1 MPVGPPVRREGVS
14 GRGRTLSAVGAVEVG
29 GQMGVVE
36 ELRAEQRHVDRAYAR
51 LEELRSGVAS
61 LAEEVIGL
69 GRGGSLA
76 DRVDRDARVQ
86 LSLGRR
92 AALSIGDRPL
102 CFGRLDMD
110 GQEQLHIGRLGMSDE
125 AGEPLIVDWRAPV
138 AEAFYRATS
147 ADRRGVVR
155 RRHIRMKG
163 RRVVGV
169 DDELLARNGS
179 GSSSGL
185 VGEAALLSS
194 LEQSRTGR
202 MGDIVATIQAE
213 QDTAIRAPLPGVLVV
228 QGGPGTGKT
237 AVALHRA
244 AYLLYA
250 HHFPLASQ
258 GVLVVGPNPVFCRY
272 VGDVLPGL
280 GETGVRLSTP
290 ADLVSA
296 PAGAEMAADP
306 VEVAAAKAD
315 LAMAN
320 NLLQVVRSHQRPLD
334 QVAHVGYSIHRL
346 AVTPADSARLVASAG
361 AEPTYRAGRA
371 KLEGLLLGYLWRRVQ
386 QADRRATRSGLAR
399 RPTLGRTRVIDRLR
413 RSAEVRA
420 LADWMWPDLT
430 PESVVHEALQ
440 AAGIEPS
447 SGWSEHDLA
456 LLDEAAALIG
466 PPATTRRRRRPHA
479 STLDDALERTL
490 SSLGHLPECPSCR
503 SDLSLSVGRW
513 QCEHPMCRKTWRTEQ
528 VMSPEAFQQVR
539 EIIERVSDTHHEV
552 EAETPTSE
560 TFGHVIVDEAQ
571 DLTPMQ
577 WRMIARRCP
586 TGSMTLVGDLGQA
599 KHPWSAHSWS
609 GVCAWAAPHAS
620 HRVLEL
626 TINYRTPE
634 EVMRL
639 AASVLAA
646 VAPDLQPPMAVRSC
660 GQDPVVTVTSP
671 DRLAESAREAARG
684 EVAVVAPGKVAIIHP
699 PGGVDDVD
707 ADVLERAVAELDV
720 ERAKGL
726 EFDSV
731 VVMEPAAHSAG
742 QLYVALTRTTRRL
755 VLVHSL
761 PLPAGLHP
769 ISRAVA
775 G

>member
-1 MPVGPPVRREGVS
+1 
-14 GRGRTLSAVGAVEVG
+14 
-29 GQMGVVE
+29 MGVVE
-36 ELRAEQRHVDRAYAR
+36 ELSAEQRHVDRANAR
-51 LEELRSGVAS
+51 LDGLHSGVSS
-61 LAEEVIGL
+61 LSEEVIAL
-69 GRGGSLA
+69 GRGGSVA

-92 AALSIGDRPL
+92 ATLSIGDRPL
-102 CFGRLDMD
+102 CFGRLDLD
-110 GQEQLHIGRLGMSDE
+110 GRERLHIGRLGVSDE
-125 AGEPLIVDWRAPV
+125 AGEPLMVDWRAPV

-147 ADRRGVVR
+147 ADRRGVTR

-169 DDELLARNGS
+169 DDELLARPGS
-179 GSSSGL
+179 GAGSGL

-213 QDTAIRAPLPGVLVV
+213 QDAAIRAPLPGVLVV

-290 ADLVSA
+290 ADLVST
-296 PAGAEMAADP
+296 PAGARLAADP
-306 VEVAAAKAD
+306 LDVSAVKAD
-315 LAMAN
+315 LAMAKHVW
-320 NLLQVVRSHQRPLD
+320 QAVRSHQRPLEE
-334 QVAHVGYSIHRL
+334 VAHVPYSIHRL

-361 AEPTYRAGRA
+361 EEPTHRAGRV
-371 KLEGLLLGYLWRRVQ
+371 KLEGLLLRYLWRRVE
-386 QADRRATRSGLAR
+386 QARRRATRAGLVR
-399 RPTLGRTRVIDRLR
+399 RPTPGRTSVIDQLR
-413 RSAEVRA
+413 RSTEVRA
-420 LADWMWPDLT
+420 LADWMWPELT
-430 PESVVHEALQ
+430 PEAVVHEALR

-456 LLDEAAALIG
+456 LLDEAEALIG
-466 PPATTRRRRRPHA
+466 PPITPHRRRRRHA
-479 STLDDALERTL
+479 SGLDDALERTL

-503 SDLSLSVGRW
+503 SELTLSAGRW
-513 QCEHPMCRKTWRTEQ
+513 QCEHPRCQKTWRTEQ

-539 EIIERVSDTHHEV
+539 EITERVSDTHHELDP
-552 EAETPTSE
+552 ERPTSG

-586 TGSMTLVGDLGQA
+586 TGSMTLVGDMGQA
-599 KHPWSAHSWS
+599 KHPWSARSWS
-609 GVCAWAAPHAS
+609 GVCALAAPNGP

-634 EVMRL
+634 EVMGL
-639 AASVLAA
+639 AASVLAD
-646 VAPDLQPPMAVRSC
+646 VAPDLQPPVAVRRC
-660 GQDPVVTVTSP
+660 GQDPVVTVTSA
-671 DRLAESAREAARG
+671 DGLARSAREAARC
-684 EVAVVAPGKVAIIHP
+684 ELEVVAPGKVAIIHP

-707 ADVLERAVAELDV
+707 ADVLDLSVAELDV

-731 VVMEPAAHSAG
+731 VVVEPAAHSAG

-755 VLVHSL
+755 VLVHSR
-761 PLPAGLHP
+761 PLPAALHP
-769 ISRAVA
+769 MARAA
-775 G
+775 S

>member
-1 MPVGPPVRREGVS
+1 MDE
-14 GRGRTLSAVGAVEVG
+14 LS
-29 GQMGVVE
+29 
-36 ELRAEQRHVDRAYAR
+36 
-51 LEELRSGVAS
+51 SSAS
-61 LAEEVIGL
+61 SLSEEVIGL

-76 DRVDRDARVQ
+76 DRIDRDARVQ
-86 LSLGRR
+86 LALARR
-92 AALSIGDRPL
+92 AALSVGDRPL
-102 CFGRLDMD
+102 CFGRLDTEGD
-110 GQEQLHIGRLGMSDE
+110 DRLYIGRLGVSDQ
-125 AGEPLIVDWRAPV
+125 AGEPLMLDWRAPV

-163 RRVVGV
+163 RRVVGI
-169 DDELLARNGS
+169 DDELLARKVRGA
-179 GSSSGL
+179 GRGL

-194 LEQSRTGR
+194 LEQARTGR

-213 QDTAIRAPLPGVLVV
+213 QDAAIRAPLRGVLVV

-244 AYLLYA
+244 AYLLYT
-250 HHFPLASQ
+250 HQFPLASQ

-290 ADLVSA
+290 VELVAA
-296 PAGAEMAADP
+296 PEGAEMVTDTL
-306 VEVAAAKAD
+306 EVAAAKAD
-315 LAMAN
+315 VAMAER
-320 NLLQVVRSHQRPLD
+320 LAQVVRSHQRPLD
-334 QVAHVGYSIHRL
+334 EVAHVGYSIHRL
-346 AVTPADSARLVASAG
+346 AVTPADSARLVASAS

-371 KLEGLLLGYLWRRVQ
+371 KLEGLLLRYLWRRVER
-386 QADRRATRSGLAR
+386 AERRATRSGLAR
-399 RPTLGRTRVIDRLR
+399 RPTPNQAQVIDHLR
-413 RSAEVRA
+413 RLPDVRA
-420 LADWMWPDLT
+420 LADQMWPGLA
-430 PESVVHEALQ
+430 PEAVVHEALR

-466 PPATTRRRRRPHA
+466 PPVMRRRRRRRTAPG
-479 STLDDALERTL
+479 LEENLERTL
-490 SSLGHLPECPSCR
+490 SSLGHLPECPSCG
-503 SDLSLSVGRW
+503 SELSFSAGRW
-513 QCEHPMCRKTWRTEQ
+513 QCGQQMCQKTWRTAQ

-539 EIIERVSDTHHEV
+539 EIAERVAHTHHE
-552 EAETPTSE
+552 AQTAMLTAE

-577 WRMIARRCP
+577 WRMLARRCP
-586 TGSMTLVGDLGQA
+586 TGSMTVVGDLGQA
-599 KHPWSAHSWS
+599 KHPWSATS
-609 GVCAWAAPHAS
+609 WAAVHALVAPHVP

-639 AASVLAA
+639 AASVLAD
-646 VAPDLQPPMAVRSC
+646 VAPDLRPPAAVRNS
-660 GQDPVVTVTSP
+660 GQEPVVIATSA
-671 DRLAESAREAARG
+671 DRLAESAREAARY
-684 EVAVVAPGKVAIIHP
+684 EAVAVAPGKVAIIFP
-699 PGGVDDVD
+699 PGTVDDVE
-707 ADVLERAVAELDV
+707 ADVLDRTVAELDV

-731 VVMEPAAHSAG
+731 VVVEPAAHSAG
-742 QLYVALTRTTRRL
+742 ELYVALTRTTRRL
-755 VLVHSL
+755 VLVHSRA
-761 PLPAGLHP
+761 LPARLHP
-769 ISRAVA
+769 GTTPIAST